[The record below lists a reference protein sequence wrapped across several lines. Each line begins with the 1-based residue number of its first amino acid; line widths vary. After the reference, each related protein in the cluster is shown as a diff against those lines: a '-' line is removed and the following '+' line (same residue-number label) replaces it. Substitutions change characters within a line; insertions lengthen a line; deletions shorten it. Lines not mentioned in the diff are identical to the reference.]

1 VSTAT
6 KVDPDFVAEGEPDP
20 AAPGA
25 SRSVSAA
32 EGYECWAPLYDHAPN
47 PLLAREERHLVP
59 LLTNLRKTSALDLAC
74 GTGRWL
80 ERLIAQGCESGVG
93 IDCSSAML
101 RVAGKKRAL
110 RGRLATA
117 DCEQLP
123 LPSAAFDLAI
133 CSFAMGHVQD
143 LNSMVRELARVTK
156 PGADIFVSDLHPEA
170 YAQGWRVGFR
180 EGGTAIQIKTL
191 VRATEEIVRVFR
203 TNGFKCE
210 THEPLWLGEP
220 ERPLFALAGKSH
232 SFAEACRL
240 PAVLVCHFHRLG
252 LPDRR
257 EAL

>member
-1 VSTAT
+1 
-6 KVDPDFVAEGEPDP
+6 
-20 AAPGA
+20 
-25 SRSVSAA
+25 
-32 EGYECWAPLYDHAPN
+32 
-47 PLLAREERHLVP
+47 
-59 LLTNLRKTSALDLAC
+59 
-74 GTGRWL
+74 
-80 ERLIAQGCESGVG
+80 
-93 IDCSSAML
+93 ML